1 MAISYESGTKLPMKH
16 SYDGDYSSAL
26 AELRSGINQIDEQL
40 IRLIAERFSKVSE
53 VGDLKAIFHL
63 PVEDLQ
69 REHLVL
75 ERALETAKKN
85 GLSEYL
91 TRDLMSV
98 LMTYSK
104 AAQAKRVRGL

>member
-1 MAISYESGTKLPMKH
+1 MALSYESDTKLPIKH
-16 SYDGDYSSAL
+16 SYDGDYSNAL

-40 IRLIAERFSKVSE
+40 INLIADRFIKISE

-75 ERALETAKKN
+75 ERALTHAKKN
-85 GLSEYL
+85 GLSEFL
-91 TRDLMSV
+91 TRDLMNV
-98 LMTYSK
+98 LMKHSK
-104 AAQAKRVRGL
+104 AAQAKRIKGL